1 MSTPSAP
8 PPGSE
13 SASASGADPAALDA
27 DPSAERVAG
36 VILETP
42 LPQLD
47 RLLDY
52 RIPSGMAGVVPG
64 VRVAVPLR
72 SAGRIAQGFVVEVSE
87 PGAASSYP
95 GPLSAIEELI
105 SPLPVLRPEV
115 WALARAASHRAAGSA
130 ADILRLAVPKRQLR
144 VERAWLAGETPTRIA
159 CEPPAV
165 TSLPQADA
173 EAIIAQ
179 HARVAVTAWGG
190 VVELGD
196 QTGRWV
202 GRWAV
207 LLAELAALTL
217 ASGQSAILAVPDWRD
232 LEQLHAT
239 VLSVAPATA
248 VLRWDAKQPA
258 SARYRALLDAAAGP
272 RIIVGT
278 RSAVYA
284 PAERLGLLAVWND
297 GDPLLGEPLAPYVH
311 ARDAALIRQSQQGCA
326 VVFAGHSR
334 STEVQ
339 RLVELGFLSELVPT
353 VVERARVVPT
363 AALVGADRP
372 AEQAR
377 IPSSA
382 WSMARAALT
391 HGPVLV
397 QVARPGYSPGLVC
410 FSCGEP
416 ARCSRDHGP
425 LSVARRGAVPRC
437 RWCGAAE
444 TEWHCPSCRGTTLRP
459 TGSGSVRTA
468 DELGRAFPGVPV
480 IVADGERPVER
491 VPAHPA
497 LVIATRGAEP
507 VADGGYRA
515 VLLLDG
521 ERMIAA
527 EQLRIG
533 EHCLRWWMDAASLA
547 APDAEIALVGVGG
560 GLASALLHWRP
571 ESYAAAQLRERREL
585 RFPPAIRVAT
595 VTGATPAVETL
606 LGAVRAAAIP
616 NLDVLGP
623 TVGDAGARAIIRF
636 DYAHGDRVAVL
647 LRDEAVR
654 AARRSRPPTIPGAP
668 RRRAQLPLR
677 IRMDDPTPF
686 DE

>member
-13 SASASGADPAALDA
+13 AAGADAAGSD
-27 DPSAERVAG
+27 SAERIAG

-52 RIPSGMAGVVPG
+52 RVPSGMDGVRPG

-87 PGAASSYP
+87 PGAAASYP
-95 GPLSAIEELI
+95 GPLSAIEQLV
-105 SPLPVLRPEV
+105 SPVPVLRPEV

-130 ADILRLAVPKRQLR
+130 ADVLRLAVPKRQVR
-144 VERAWLAGETPTRIA
+144 VERAWLAAGTPEPVV
-159 CEPPAV
+159 CEIPSI
-165 TSLPQADA
+165 TSAAREDA
-173 EAIIAQ
+173 EDLLGS
-179 HARVAVTAWGG
+179 HRRVAVTASAG
-190 VVELGD
+190 VVELGGEPG
-196 QTGRWV
+196 TWV

-207 LLAELAALTL
+207 LLAELAALAL
-217 ASGQSAILAVPDWRD
+217 ARGESAILAVPDWRD
-232 LEQLHAT
+232 VEQLDAAARRI
-239 VLSVAPATA
+239 APADA
-248 VLRWDAKQPA
+248 VLRWDAKQPT
-258 SARYRALLDAAAGP
+258 SARYRALLDATTGP

-311 ARDAALIRQSQQGCA
+311 TRDAALIRQSQQGCA
-326 VVFAGHSR
+326 LVFAGHSR

-339 RLVELGFLSELVPT
+339 RLVELGFLTEFVPPA
-353 VVERARVVPT
+353 VPRARVVPT
-363 AALVGADRP
+363 LALVGADRP

-382 WSMARAALT
+382 WSMARAALAN
-391 HGPVLV
+391 GPVLV

-410 FSCGEP
+410 ADCGEP
-416 ARCSRDHGP
+416 ATCCKDHGP

-444 TEWHCPSCRGTTLRP
+444 PAWRCGACNGESLRP

-480 IVADGERPVER
+480 VVADGERSVER
-491 VPAHPA
+491 VPTSPS
-497 LVIATRGAEP
+497 LVVATRGAEP
-507 VADGGYRA
+507 LADGGYRA

-527 EQLRIG
+527 EQLRIA
-533 EHCLRWWMDAASLA
+533 EHCLRWWMDAAALA
-547 APDAEIALVGVGG
+547 APDAEVALVGVGG
-560 GLASALLHWRP
+560 ELAAALLHWRP
-571 ESYAAAQLRERREL
+571 ELLAASQLRGRREL
-585 RFPPAIRVAT
+585 RFPPAVRVAT
-595 VTGATPAVETL
+595 VTGTPPAVEAL
-606 LGAVRAAAIP
+606 LAVVVSASVP
-616 NLDVLGP
+616 GLDVLGP
-623 TVGDAGARAIIRF
+623 TISDSGSRAIIRF
-636 DYAHGDRVAVL
+636 DYASGERVAGI
-647 LRDEAVR
+647 LREEAVR
-654 AARRSRPPTIPGAP
+654 AARRARPPAVPGTP
-668 RRRAQLPLR
+668 RRRAPLPLR